1 MGERSG
7 HGHGHGAG
15 GAGGRGSGRT
25 TGSGGGDGGAVAA
38 GATVLSAAARELY
51 ARVTRGE
58 RVEEADAD
66 ALRELTDWRLVAV
79 DPEGARAP
87 IALDPQEAGRRL
99 LDDELRA
106 MALRAARMAEIP
118 GLADD
123 LGVHFERAKWRSGSS
138 SEFLAEPEQ
147 MDARIAQAI
156 GRAETELL
164 IARPCGPHS
173 PELVESTMA
182 CESVA
187 LARGVRVHTLYHD
200 SERDDP
206 ATRGWVTAMT
216 AKGARFRT
224 LAAPFQQCVVVDR
237 RQAFIPDHVD
247 NCSPSH
253 AAWHVGD
260 RALVAFLAEGFTDAW
275 RRADVWHGD
284 PGGADA
290 EDGGT
295 GGGLTPRQREILNDT
310 AAGIDQ
316 RITARRL
323 GIGLRTLSKELGHL
337 RDRWGVPTLAAL
349 AYQWALSDERRR
361 TCREG
366 GRRSGS

>member
-1 MGERSG
+1 MGDRARHANGNEG
-7 HGHGHGAG
+7 E
-15 GAGGRGSGRT
+15 
-25 TGSGGGDGGAVAA
+25 GDGAVAD
-38 GATVLSAAARELY
+38 GTTVLSAAARELY

-58 RVEEADAD
+58 RVEDADAD
-66 ALRELTDWRLVAV
+66 ALRELTDWRLVAL

-106 MALRAARMAEIP
+106 LAVRAARMAEIP
-118 GLADD
+118 GLADE
-123 LGVHFERAKWRSGSS
+123 LGVHFERAKWRSGAS
-138 SEFLAEPEQ
+138 SEFLAEPEEV
-147 MDARIAQAI
+147 DARIGQAVS
-156 GRAETELL
+156 RAETELL

-182 CESVA
+182 REAGA

-206 ATRGWVTAMT
+206 ASRGWVTAMT

-247 NCSPSH
+247 NYSPGH

-284 PGGADA
+284 PGGAEGERPCGSGGA
-290 EDGGT
+290 GGT
-295 GGGLTPRQREILNDT
+295 AGAGGGLTRRQREILNDT

-349 AYQWALSDERRR
+349 AYQWALSAERRGTGR
-361 TCREG
+361 DEG
-366 GRRSGS
+366 GRGSAP